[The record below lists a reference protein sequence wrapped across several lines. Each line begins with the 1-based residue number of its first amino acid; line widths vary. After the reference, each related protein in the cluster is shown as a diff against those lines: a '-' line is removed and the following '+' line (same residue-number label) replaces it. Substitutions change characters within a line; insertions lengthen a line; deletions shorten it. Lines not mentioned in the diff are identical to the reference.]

1 MAKIK
6 VLVCCHKATYVPND
20 DVYLPIQVGKANSKI
35 DLGFQG
41 DDEGKNISEKGNKV
55 VGQVLVKWTGI
66 LEDQATWKNLKD
78 IDYIG
83 LCHYRRFFDFS
94 FRPFI
99 QKEAKNITESQLRA
113 NLDCLKI
120 DKNIEDY
127 DVVLPTSSSFKI
139 NIFERHSINLNFMD
153 LCVMEEIVLKLYPDY
168 RESLES
174 VFYHKQDVPQ
184 RNMFIMKREVFE
196 QYCEF
201 LFKILFEVEK
211 HIKLSP
217 YAYYRRV
224 YGFMGEMLLPLFCYH
239 NKLKIRRQRILF
251 VDEQGINTSFLFD
264 ITRIFVNKLCFA
276 LNELTK
282 KPIYSVWK
290 RNLLKQEFPELF
302 Q

>member
-1 MAKIK
+1 
-6 VLVCCHKATYVPND
+6 
-20 DVYLPIQVGKANSKI
+20 
-35 DLGFQG
+35 
-41 DDEGKNISEKGNKV
+41 
-55 VGQVLVKWTGI
+55 
-66 LEDQATWKNLKD
+66 
-78 IDYIG
+78 
-83 LCHYRRFFDFS
+83 
-94 FRPFI
+94 
-99 QKEAKNITESQLRA
+99 
-113 NLDCLKI
+113 
-120 DKNIEDY
+120 
-127 DVVLPTSSSFKI
+127 
-139 NIFERHSINLNFMD
+139 MD

-211 HIKLSP
+211 HIKLSH

>member
-41 DDEGKNISEKGNKV
+41 DDEGKNISEKNFSYCELTAV
-55 VGQVLVKWTGI
+55 YW
-66 LEDQATWKNLKD
+66 AWKNLKD

-153 LCVMEEIVLKLYPDY
+153 LCVMEEIVLKLYPD
-168 RESLES
+168 
-174 VFYHKQDVPQ
+174 
-184 RNMFIMKREVFE
+184 
-196 QYCEF
+196 
-201 LFKILFEVEK
+201 
-211 HIKLSP
+211 
-217 YAYYRRV
+217 
-224 YGFMGEMLLPLFCYH
+224 
-239 NKLKIRRQRILF
+239 
-251 VDEQGINTSFLFD
+251 
-264 ITRIFVNKLCFA
+264 
-276 LNELTK
+276 
-282 KPIYSVWK
+282 
-290 RNLLKQEFPELF
+290 
-302 Q
+302 

>member
-1 MAKIK
+1 MCIR
-6 VLVCCHKATYVPND
+6 D
-20 DVYLPIQVGKANSKI
+20 S
-35 DLGFQG
+35 
-41 DDEGKNISEKGNKV
+41 
-55 VGQVLVKWTGI
+55 
-66 LEDQATWKNLKD
+66 
-78 IDYIG
+78 
-83 LCHYRRFFDFS
+83 
-94 FRPFI
+94 
-99 QKEAKNITESQLRA
+99 
-113 NLDCLKI
+113 
-120 DKNIEDY
+120 KNIEDY

>member
-41 DDEGKNISEKGNKV
+41 DDEGKNISEKNFSYCELTAV
-55 VGQVLVKWTGI
+55 YW
-66 LEDQATWKNLKD
+66 AWKNLKD

-127 DVVLPTSSSFKI
+127 DVVLPTSSPFKI
-139 NIFERHSINLNFMD
+139 NIFELHSISLNFMD

>member
-41 DDEGKNISEKGNKV
+41 DDEGKNISEKNFSYCELTAV
-55 VGQVLVKWTGI
+55 YW
-66 LEDQATWKNLKD
+66 AWKNLKD

-139 NIFERHSINLNFMD
+139 NIFERHSINLN
-153 LCVMEEIVLKLYPDY
+153 
-168 RESLES
+168 LES